1 MKRERRERDGR
12 RERERE
18 RVREKE
24 RERERPSE
32 KESERFE
39 YGYRETDLYPN
50 GEGYAG
56 KTRESSAS
64 KKLRLVRSIE
74 S

>member
-12 RERERE
+12 RARERE
-18 RVREKE
+18 RAREKE
-24 RERERPSE
+24 RERDRASE

-39 YGYRETDLYPN
+39 YGYRGTDLHPN
-50 GEGYAG
+50 GEEYAG
-56 KTRESSAS
+56 KTREISAS

-74 S
+74 I